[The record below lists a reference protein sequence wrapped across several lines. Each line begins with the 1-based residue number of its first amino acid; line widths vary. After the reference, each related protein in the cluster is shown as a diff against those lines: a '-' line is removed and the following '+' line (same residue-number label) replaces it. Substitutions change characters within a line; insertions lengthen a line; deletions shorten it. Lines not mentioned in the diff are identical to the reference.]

1 MIWAPVSSIS
11 SGWSALI
18 VAFVPTGMK
27 VGVSTTPRGRWSLP
41 RRARVEPSAGGGT
54 RTSKRAAPVTRGS
67 GLVDRCGETL
77 RGTTRR
83 GGLPEAGFALDPS
96 RRHVIAKGGQ
106 VRPGAVRGHAS
117 LWGPVQEADPQQVR
131 LVDVLDRLRLLGQ
144 DRRERGHADRP
155 ATEPVSYTHLRAHET
170 VLDLVCR

>member
-27 VGVSTTPRGRWSLP
+27 VGVSTTPRDRWSLP
-41 RRARVEPSAGGGT
+41 RRACVEPSAGGGT

-67 GLVDRCGETL
+67 GLVDRCGETR

-106 VRPGAVRGHAS
+106 VRPGAARFEV
-117 LWGPVQEADPQQVR
+117 
-131 LVDVLDRLRLLGQ
+131 LV
-144 DRRERGHADRP
+144 
-155 ATEPVSYTHLRAHET
+155 
-170 VLDLVCR
+170 